1 MSGRRAAKVDSNHA
15 DIVKALRKVGAFV
28 QSLATVGDGCLD
40 LLVAYQG
47 HWHVIEIKDGTKPPS
62 QRRLTP
68 DQVRWISVLDT
79 RAPVYVVKSVDEAIA
94 CLNAVD

>member
-1 MSGRRAAKVDSNHA
+1 MSGRRAAKVDSNHVE
-15 DIVKALRKVGAFV
+15 IVKALRKVGAFV
-28 QSLATVGDGCLD
+28 QSLAGVGNGCPD

-47 HWHVIEIKDGTKPPS
+47 RFILLEVKDGTKPPS